1 MNTRTALVCG
11 AMIITLCPTAKA
23 TEQAVEARL
32 AQQERA
38 FQRWRWAWVGIYTGL
53 TVGNLVLAPFTA
65 RRDRIDLY
73 VGAASSA
80 VAIPP
85 LFIFTQPRLDEPPCA
100 LESRLACAEQK
111 LYDVAAF
118 QREARG
124 WVPHVATFVVNAAA
138 GAVLGFGYGRWRSAA
153 LTFGIG
159 MAIGEVQIFTQP
171 RGALP

>member
-1 MNTRTALVCG
+1 LILIAAVAFALPFPVR
-11 AMIITLCPTAKA
+11 ADQSEAERI
-23 TEQAVEARL
+23 EVEL
-32 AQQERA
+32 EHQERA
-38 FQRWRWAWVGIYTGL
+38 FQGWRWAWVGIYTAL
-53 TVGNLVLAPFTA
+53 TVGNLVAASYTE
-65 RRDRIDLY
+65 RKDRIDLY

-85 LFIFTQPRLDEPPCA
+85 LFIFTQPRLGEPPCA

-111 LYDVAAF
+111 RFDVAMF

-171 RGALP
+171 VGAR